1 MGFVDAEMVSYL
13 KLMTSLFVVSPLLL
27 QDVEYQRQ
35 LEKKFDKILAENQIN
50 NLSQII
56 QRALFKY
63 LVIPQSFGYSLNKEV
78 YYSIWPQKMPRH
90 HCRMHRTRSLY
101 QRDWLLRSIFPN
113 RKFPLDDRSLRFHCF
128 LSTPLPGNIEN
139 FNSILLLF
147 VQLIFFKF

>member
-63 LVIPQSFGYSLNKEV
+63 LVIFQNHLV
-78 YYSIWPQKMPRH
+78 I
-90 HCRMHRTRSLY
+90 
-101 QRDWLLRSIFPN
+101 
-113 RKFPLDDRSLRFHCF
+113 
-128 LSTPLPGNIEN
+128 
-139 FNSILLLF
+139 
-147 VQLIFFKF
+147 V